1 MFFSLFANFTKKK
14 KNTDYNEM
22 DAFVEKEYCDDI
34 KETAV
39 ISEEEDN
46 EENKEDAIKESQ
58 RFIERSNKNFYVI
71 K

>member
-22 DAFVEKEYCDDI
+22 DAFVEKEYFDDI

-39 ISEEEDN
+39 VSEEEDN
-46 EENKEDAIKESQ
+46 EENKEDAIKKARDLLKEA
-58 RFIERSNKNFYVI
+58 I
-71 K
+71 KIFT